1 MCSEQA
7 LKVLEVGKLNRVKGL
22 WKEFLLT
29 LLRGQPVICVSRVLV
44 ALKEQ
49 GNKLQAEGVNNLQN
63 YLEEP
68 EGQYLIQQLVS
79 KELFM

>member
-1 MCSEQA
+1 MSLHSCLQ
-7 LKVLEVGKLNRVKGL
+7 GL

-29 LLRGQPVICVSRVLV
+29 LLREQPVICVSRVLV